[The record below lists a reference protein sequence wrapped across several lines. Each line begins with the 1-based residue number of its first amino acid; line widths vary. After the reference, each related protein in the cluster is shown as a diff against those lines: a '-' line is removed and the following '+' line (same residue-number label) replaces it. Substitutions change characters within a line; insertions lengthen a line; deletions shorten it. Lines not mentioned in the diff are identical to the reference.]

1 MDQIPPLLEF
11 DPHLHPLGYALAI
24 ELLGTSNAV
33 QSTDQTTITNGDPV
47 DKFGW
52 ELKAPAA

>member
-11 DPHLHPLGYALAI
+11 DPYLHPLGYALAI

-33 QSTDQTTITNGDPV
+33 QPTDQTMITSGDPV

-52 ELKAPAA
+52 ELKASAA

>member
-1 MDQIPPLLEF
+1 MDQIPALLEF
-11 DPHLHPLGYALAI
+11 DPHLHPLGYALAT

-33 QSTDQTTITNGDPV
+33 QSTDQTITNGDPV

>member
-1 MDQIPPLLEF
+1 MDQIPALLEF

-33 QSTDQTTITNGDPV
+33 QPTDHNAITNGDPV